1 MTENKKENIDNLLS
15 RFYRADEIEQIKIDL
30 TEADRLFE
38 KYPSPQVSQEVIDE
52 IKSKISRKQ
61 RRIAFSSVLVKTA
74 AVAAVVIIG
83 AALLM
88 QNIKEVPVSHSAQN
102 GYQAALA
109 KVDSNIASLEKEIE
123 LLRDELLAIRLNED
137 DGTNGELAD
146 AINNVDTEII
156 ETENLF
162 WKG

>member
-15 RFYRADEIEQIKIDL
+15 RFYTADEIKQIKIDL

-38 KYPSPQVSQEVIDE
+38 KYPAPQVSQEVIEE
-52 IKSKISRKQ
+52 IKLKISRKQ
-61 RRIAFSSVLVKTA
+61 RRAVFSAIIVKTA
-74 AVAAVVIIG
+74 AVAAIVIFG
-83 AALLM
+83 AILLM
-88 QNIKEVPVSHSAQN
+88 QNIDREKPVSLTQN

-109 KVDSNIASLEKEIE
+109 QMDNNIAVLEKEIE
-123 LLRDELLAIRLNED
+123 LLRDELVTIRLNED
-137 DGTNGELAD
+137 NGTNGQLAD

-156 ETENLF
+156 ETENFF